1 MLKQSLKLKRNYLL
15 IEYAFVDKGAK
26 VIAVDAKDSN
36 PLIIGK
42 KIVSIG
48 SEIDPLE
55 YPIGEDIIL
64 NPNTTDYDS
73 VNVFF
78 TDNTFDRKLVA
89 EKALKDIKLD
99 SKHAFTD
106 YLVLAYTCIPAS
118 CVVASFMNEK
128 QVDYEAYGNSKTVI
142 LNVN

>member
-26 VIAVDAKDSN
+26 VIAIDAKDSN
-36 PLIIGK
+36 PDIISR
-42 KIVSIG
+42 KIVAIG
-48 SEIDPLE
+48 SEVDPTD

-64 NPNTTDYDS
+64 NTQTSEYDS
-73 VNVFF
+73 INVFF

-89 EKALKDIKLD
+89 EKALKDIKVD
-99 SKHAFTD
+99 SKNAFTD
-106 YLVLAYTCIPAS
+106 YLVLAYTCIPTS
-118 CVVASFMNEK
+118 CVVGSFMNEK
-128 QVDYEAYGNSKTVI
+128 QVDYIAYGNSKTVI